1 MRGMNRLPALPDC
14 CSPLRADWPLP
25 QTLPGSVWLC
35 TDFTPATLAVED
47 FARCGIDMPASIQ
60 RSVAKRQAE
69 FLAGRICARAALL
82 QLDGTL
88 ATPGIGEDRAPL
100 WPAHISGSITH
111 SNGRAAALVALKRD
125 WRSVGIDLENLL
137 SPERALRLAKE
148 ILTPDE
154 CLRMSNGQIQ
164 SVAQGD
170 SGRRLTRYQLSLDA
184 LPFKHQADDLR
195 HRLVLENTLVGT
207 VLQVGQLRHQAH
219 LIAGQA
225 PPRVTMRNALDL
237 PVNAMAQRIEGEKG
251 LAVQQGVEVMLACSL
266 TNSIVKA

>member
-1 MRGMNRLPALPDC
+1 MRSMNRLPALPDC

-125 WRSVGIDLENLL
+125 WRSVGMDLENLL

-154 CLRMSNGQIQ
+154 CLRMSNGPEHDVALWVTLTF
-164 SVAQGD
+164 SVKESLFKALFPLVQKRFYFEHAEVLSWTHEGHVRLRLLTDLSTDWHYGSELEAQFCLFD
-170 SGRRLTRYQLSLDA
+170 
-184 LPFKHQADDLR
+184 
-195 HRLVLENTLVGT
+195 
-207 VLQVGQLRHQAH
+207 GQLLSVVA
-219 LIAGQA
+219 IPAA
-225 PPRVTMRNALDL
+225 
-237 PVNAMAQRIEGEKG
+237 
-251 LAVQQGVEVMLACSL
+251 
-266 TNSIVKA
+266 